1 MKKLISIM
9 LALVF
14 VFSMATVAFADGTEA
29 TANKLTS
36 LTFQKHYVD
45 SEDTDTTL
53 FPSEDLKFTITS
65 PSDAPAAYIGDN
77 ASNNGVYT
85 VSVNANPQNVVVKI
99 PAASEYTSVGEYEYT
114 IQETMTSETGS
125 QAVVYGSTSYKI
137 KVQVLWADDAHTEKE
152 TNVVVYNSNNQK
164 VSDLNNGLVFNNTYT
179 VGQLDVTKNVT
190 GKLADKSAQFD
201 MTVTFTS
208 DKPVKSIITVKDN
221 KGDAGTTTEI
231 AANSWTLTDGKYVA
245 TANIKVSDT
254 ETVNITGIPTGV
266 TYKVEEDA
274 KHLVGS
280 DGFDANSDGDTDY
293 TASYGNN
300 QEGTISATTT
310 TVTVTNT
317 KDASVDT
324 GISLDSVPFILILA
338 VCAGA
343 VVLFVVKRRRSV
355 EF

>member
-45 SEDTDTTL
+45 SEGNDTTL

-65 PSDAPAAYIGDN
+65 PTDAPAAYIGNSTSDD
-77 ASNNGVYT
+77 GVYT
-85 VSVNANPQNVVVKI
+85 VSVNANPQSVIVNI
-99 PAASEYTSVGEYEYT
+99 PAASAYTSVGEYEYT
-114 IQETMTSETGS
+114 IQETMENEAGS

-137 KVQVLWADDAHTEKE
+137 KVQVLWANEAHTEKE

-164 VSDLNNGLVFNNTYT
+164 VADLNNGLVFNNTYT
-179 VGQLDVTKNVT
+179 VGQLNVTKSVT

-208 DKPVKSIITVKDN
+208 DKPVKSIIAVKDN
-221 KGDAGTTTEI
+221 KDNAGTTTQI
-231 AANSWTLTDGKYVA
+231 DANSWTLTGDKYVA

-280 DGFDANSDGDTDY
+280 DGFDANSASDTDY
-293 TASYGNN
+293 TVNYGDN
-300 QEGTISATTT
+300 QEGTISTDTT

-343 VVLFVVKRRRSV
+343 AILFVTKRRSV